1 MKKGFTLMEILA
13 VLLVIAVVVSM
24 AVPVFRSVRFEI
36 KNGQAKSA
44 AKKLAEAMR
53 SYYQV
58 SRGLGVKRECFTP
71 TSDTGRAVVMAETSA
86 CLSPTSDGIP
96 YQNSTT
102 DDDSR
107 SDISQ
112 LFACGYLSYKDFIGL
127 PYEFCACNP
136 VSGGT
141 QPVSCQIRESTV
153 RNTPVVVAYGA
164 SGAGNKY
171 TDSSYY
177 IFVDQSMKPKDNAE

>member
-36 KNGQAKSA
+36 KNGQAKTA

-58 SRGLGVKRECFTP
+58 SRGLGVRQECFTP
-71 TSDTGRAVVMAETSA
+71 STSAGKQIVMAAATTCISPSA
-86 CLSPTSDGIP
+86 DGIP

-102 DDDSR
+102 NNSSR
-107 SDISQ
+107 SSISQ
-112 LFACGYLSYKDFIGL
+112 LFACNYLSYKDFLGL
-127 PYEFCACNP
+127 PYNFCTCNP
-136 VSGGT
+136 IPGSS
-141 QPVSCQIRESTV
+141 QPTECQISKATGS
-153 RNTPVVVAYGA
+153 NTPYVVARGA
-164 SGAGNKY
+164 DGAGSKY
-171 TDSSYY
+171 TKASYY
-177 IFVDQSMKPKDNAE
+177 LYVDQTMKPKDSAD